1 MFEVYRH
8 DFEMDGVKYSIVPA
22 SGEHLG
28 LLYSLLS
35 KLQEGDATKL
45 NMDEEYTKKLL
56 KYTVEVFKK
65 SYPQETP
72 EKLEVFC
79 AQNLFRLFDPVIK
92 VSMRKD

>member
-8 DFEMDGVKYSIVPA
+8 EFELDKVKYSIIPA

-35 KLQEGDATKL
+35 KLQEGEASKL
-45 NMDEEYTKKLL
+45 NLDEEYTGKLY

-65 SYPQETP
+65 SYPQENI
-72 EKLEVFC
+72 EKLEAFC
-79 AQNLFRLFDPVIK
+79 SQNLFRLFEHVVQ
-92 VSMRKD
+92 VSMRKN